1 MKYIKESLESDYYNL
16 YGNTVYVKNYTQ
28 FGNDEYRVEYITKD
42 NEESAYIGSDR
53 EVAEDFTETED
64 SFKVKFPKKPK
75 KKRSKSDHKT
85 YDLVYYMGKR
95 KQETIK
101 LNVDI
106 VLAKGLKRLYS
117 SFPQYKTG
125 ELKVVP
131 NMTKESIDTEEDYME
146 IEFVCHNSEYEDSTS
161 KKNQKDLYEDLKK
174 IEGLVPY
181 MQDFSDDKHDQLS
194 LAVIIE
200 NTDEIPSLLNKVKGL
215 AKKHG
220 VNIDLYNK
228 RSEDQLWE
236 IKDGIYYDNII

>member
-1 MKYIKESLESDYYNL
+1 MKYIKESLETGYYKL
-16 YGNTVYVKNYTQ
+16 DGDTVYVKSYTQ
-28 FGNDEYRVEYITKD
+28 FGGDEKRIEYLTKD
-42 NEESAYIGSDR
+42 NKESAYIGS
-53 EVAEDFTETED
+53 EKEAEEDFVETED
-64 SFKVKFPKKPK
+64 SFNVKFPKKPK

-101 LNVDI
+101 HNVDI

-131 NMTKESIDTEEDYME
+131 NMTKENVNNEKDYME
-146 IEFVCHNSEYEDSTS
+146 IEFVCHNSEHKNSTS

-174 IEGLVPY
+174 IKGLVPY
-181 MQDFSDDKHDQLS
+181 MQDFSDDEHQQLS

-200 NTDEIPSLLNKVKGL
+200 NTDETLSLSNKVKEL
-215 AKKHG
+215 AKKHN
-220 VNIDLYNK
+220 VEIDLYNK
-228 RSEDQLWE
+228 RTEDQLWE